1 MFINRF
7 CLTLVY
13 TAKQEKLHHHRHPDQ
28 RQNLAKQTTG
38 ELMDELFL
46 AACEEN
52 GISFCAKYIRKQ
64 LDLDVRDSNGCS
76 GIMKVNLF
84 YVCKL
89 LIFTETYTNSFLKQ
103 DT

>member
-1 MFINRF
+1 
-7 CLTLVY
+7 
-13 TAKQEKLHHHRHPDQ
+13 
-28 RQNLAKQTTG
+28 
-38 ELMDELFL
+38 MDELFL

-84 YVCKL
+84 YVCSSLFLAKHIKL
-89 LIFTETYTNSFLKQ
+89 R
-103 DT
+103 